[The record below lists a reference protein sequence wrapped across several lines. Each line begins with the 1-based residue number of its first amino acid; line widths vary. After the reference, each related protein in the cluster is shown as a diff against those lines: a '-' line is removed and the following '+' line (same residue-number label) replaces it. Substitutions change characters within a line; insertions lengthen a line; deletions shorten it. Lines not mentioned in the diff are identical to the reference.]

1 MTTVGLEPTIFG
13 SEDRRLIHWAT
24 RPMET
29 CSTRL
34 ATHLEENE
42 TILKVWHC
50 SFGLH
55 DLHSV
60 VGLVVRI
67 SAFHADGPGSIPGR
81 RSLFLFRNA
90 LASRLLECE
99 RERKRDANVA

>member
-24 RPMET
+24 RPIVNCPMT
-29 CSTRL
+29 L
-34 ATHLEENE
+34 AVRRQQKNAAALDRTPLFAAEF
-42 TILKVWHC
+42 VR
-50 SFGLH
+50 
-55 DLHSV
+55 SV

-81 RSLFLFRNA
+81 RILCEGAVSLVFPSN
-90 LASRLLECE
+90 
-99 RERKRDANVA
+99 